1 MCMPSDAAGAHAGHE
16 SRRGCPGGAG
26 RGCTPEP
33 RADPGPG
40 VRRRHQDR
48 EEKARWLR
56 SVFVATYGE
65 DVGCGEV
72 MVVRAPGR
80 VNLIGE
86 HTDYNEGFV
95 LPAAIDRD
103 VMIAVRARRDRV
115 VRVRSLNFGE
125 TVEFA
130 LDDVRYD
137 HDHTWSNYVR
147 GTLLVLGEAG
157 APLPGMDM
165 VVMGDVPAGAGLSS
179 SAALEVAT
187 AVAARAVAA
196 QAAAGFHLDDRD
208 LALKCQRAENS
219 FVGVNCGIMDQLAS
233 ALGKARHALFIDCR
247 SYDCEPVPLPCDYPI
262 VICDTGVRRGLR
274 DSEYNLRRSQCEEA
288 VMLLRGRGMRVRSL
302 RDVSPRELAR
312 VETWL
317 PEAVSAR
324 AMHVVLENER
334 VLRSVEAL
342 RAGRVVEFGRLMV
355 ASHASLRDLYEVSC
369 PELDAM
375 VEVALGIPGVAGAR
389 MTGAGFGGCTVNL
402 VHEDAVDEFR
412 RTVLARYMR
421 KVNPSRLSFEPQVY
435 VCRAEDGAGLIP
447 LEG

>member
-16 SRRGCPGGAG
+16 SRHGCPGGAG

-72 MVVRAPGR
+72 VVVRAPGR

-125 TVEFA
+125 TVEFT

-165 VVMGDVPAGAGLSS
+165 VVTGDVPAGAGLSS

-312 VETWL
+312 VEAWL
-317 PEAVSAR
+317 PEAVRAR
-324 AMHVVLENER
+324 ARHVVLENER
-334 VLRSVEAL
+334 VLHSVEAL
-342 RAGRVVEFGRLMV
+342 RAGRVDEFGRLMV
-355 ASHASLRDLYEVSC
+355 ASHASLRDLYDVSC

-375 VEVALGIPGVAGAR
+375 VEVAMDVPGVAGAR

-412 RTVLARYMR
+412 RTVLTRYMR
-421 KVNPSRLSFEPQVY
+421 KVNPSRLSLEPQVY
-435 VCRAEDGAGLIP
+435 VCQAQDGARLIP

>member
-1 MCMPSDAAGAHAGHE
+1 MSTPNDAAGAHAGHE
-16 SRRGCPGGAG
+16 SRHGCPGGAG
-26 RGCTPEP
+26 RGCPLEP

-125 TVEFA
+125 TVEFT

-165 VVMGDVPAGAGLSS
+165 VVTGDVPAGAGLSS

-288 VMLLRGRGMRVRSL
+288 VMLLRGRGMHVRSL

-317 PEAVSAR
+317 PEAVRAR
-324 AMHVVLENER
+324 ARHVVLENDR
-334 VLRSVEAL
+334 VARSVDAL
-342 RAGRVVEFGRLMV
+342 RAGRVGEFGRLMV
-355 ASHASLRDLYEVSC
+355 DSHASLRDLYDVSC

-375 VEVALGIPGVAGAR
+375 VEVALDVPGVAGAR

-402 VHEDAVDEFR
+402 VHEDAVAEFR
-412 RTVLARYMR
+412 RTVLTRYVR

>member
-1 MCMPSDAAGAHAGHE
+1 MCMPNDAAGAHAGYE
-16 SRRGCPGGAG
+16 SRHGCPGGAG

-48 EEKARWLR
+48 EERARWLR

-65 DVGCGEV
+65 HVGCGEV
-72 MVVRAPGR
+72 VVVRAPGR

-103 VMIAVRARRDRV
+103 VMIAVRTRRDRT
-115 VRVRSLNFGE
+115 VRVRSLNYGE

-130 LDDVRYD
+130 LDRITYD
-137 HDHTWSNYVR
+137 HDHLWSNYVR
-147 GTLLVLGEAG
+147 GTLRVLAESGT
-157 APLPGMDM
+157 PLRGIDM
-165 VVMGDVPAGAGLSS
+165 VVVGDVPAGAGLSS

-187 AVAARAVAA
+187 AVAALAVA
-196 QAAAGFHLDDRD
+196 GFDLEGRD
-208 LALKCQRAENS
+208 MALKCQRAENS
-219 FVGVNCGIMDQLAS
+219 FVGVNCGIMDQFAS
-233 ALGKARHALFIDCR
+233 VLGKAGYALFIDCR
-247 SYDCEPVPLPCDYPI
+247 THECEPVPLPREYCI
-262 VICDTGVRRGLR
+262 VICDTGVRRGLQ

-288 VMLLRGRGMRVRSL
+288 VRLLRRHKLGIGAL
-302 RDVSPRELAR
+302 RDVLPEELPD
-312 VETWL
+312 VEKWL
-317 PEAVSAR
+317 PEAVRAR
-324 AMHVVLENER
+324 ARHVVLENAR
-334 VLRSVEAL
+334 VARSVDAL
-342 RAGRVVEFGRLMV
+342 RAGYVGEFGRLMV
-355 ASHASLRDLYEVSC
+355 DSHASLRDVYEVSC

-375 VEVALGIPGVAGAR
+375 VEVAMDIPGVAGAR

-412 RTVLARYMR
+412 RTVLTRYMR

-435 VCRAEDGAGLIP
+435 VCRAEDGAGVMT
-447 LEG
+447 LEE